1 MASLRLSETAR
12 ADIRAIYRQGVEGFG
27 VRRADAYAAALRLA
41 IKRLAEFPE
50 SASLREGLDGPVR
63 VLPFRSHIVI
73 YAIDEGGV
81 HILRVRHGHE
91 DWIGNPTGDHR

>member
-1 MASLRLSETAR
+1 MASLRLSEAAR

-27 VRRADAYAAALRLA
+27 VRQADVYAAALRLA

-50 SASLREGLDGPVR
+50 SASLREGLVGPVR

-91 DWIGNPTGDHR
+91 D